1 MTVFSR
7 RQTARRLAQ
16 CLVAAV
22 ISVAALGS
30 AFAADEFATSPR
42 QCAARDLQ
50 ILAAMDERGDAA
62 AVPREQL
69 RAETFVLQE
78 ARALCALHLIPE
90 ALAVYDRVL
99 FDQKLVAAAPTD

>member
-1 MTVFSR
+1 MTVISR
-7 RQTARRLAQ
+7 RQTARRLAR

-22 ISVAALGS
+22 MSIAALES
-30 AFAADEFATSPR
+30 AFGAGEFATSP

-50 ILAAMDERGDAA
+50 ILTIMEERGDAT
-62 AVPREQL
+62 AVAHEQL

-78 ARALCALHLIPE
+78 ARNLCALHLIPE

-99 FDQKLVAAAPTD
+99 LDNKLISAAPIN